1 MHEKIIIL
9 DFGSQTTQLISK
21 TGNVAFAI
29 VLPLSI
35 TVAKITNKFCKWF
48 AKRNYAG
55 IQVVSL
61 VIQPCHKATKNIK
74 NMAIWYLF
82 GAIV

>member
-1 MHEKIIIL
+1 M
-9 DFGSQTTQLISK
+9 
-21 TGNVAFAI
+21 V
-29 VLPLSI
+29 
-35 TVAKITNKFCKWF
+35 CK
-48 AKRNYAG
+48 KELCR